1 MAASGAPF
9 SWVPFADPRSR
20 STQMA
25 PRRSM
30 RACARDTPA
39 SFSTTSFSA
48 PRPML
53 TRSPANRKRCPRPFP
68 SRMVS
73 ANDTAQKLPSS
84 NT

>member
-1 MAASGAPF
+1 
-9 SWVPFADPRSR
+9 
-20 STQMA
+20 MA

-53 TRSPANRKRCPRPFP
+53 NPVAGESEALPRPFP

-73 ANDTAQKLPSS
+73 ANGTAQKLPSS
-84 NT
+84 ST